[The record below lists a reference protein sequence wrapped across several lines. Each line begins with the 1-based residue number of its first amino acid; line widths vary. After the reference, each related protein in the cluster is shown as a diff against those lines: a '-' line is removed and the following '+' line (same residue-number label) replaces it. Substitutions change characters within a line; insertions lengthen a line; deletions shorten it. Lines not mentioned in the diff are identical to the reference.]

1 MTRNVVLLAAL
12 LVLLTAQCGC
22 CTGLVNEL
30 LYRVL
35 TIPIAYPPGIEV
47 IIPESQEFFWHF
59 RLSPDRKKILYKS
72 SISFPT
78 KFLIL
83 NLETGE
89 RIELDQGISGVPEW
103 IDDDHIYI
111 REIDA
116 RWREYPRL
124 VINAS
129 TGEIR
134 SIEEFGK
141 EEIAA
146 IEDAYSAARNAHPDG
161 IAEGKHYSPDGQYYY
176 EYYGN
181 VSKGGYIVT
190 YSQDYIVIYS
200 QGGEILKNEYKG
212 PYVKYVAWAHDSSGV
227 YILVVIQLDTKFVCT
242 RPPDKWALL
251 KLPVSRPSP
260 WLRALVV
267 VAVVLTLV
275 VLTLLGCLTIKRRE
289 RLRRSG

>member
-1 MTRNVVLLAAL
+1 MRRIMVLLAAL
-12 LVLLTAQCGC
+12 LVLLTVQCGC
-22 CTGLVNEL
+22 CTGLVNKL

-47 IIPESQEFFWHF
+47 ITPESQELFWHF

-78 KFLIL
+78 RFLIL

-116 RWREYPRL
+116 QWRERPRL
-124 VINAS
+124 VINAR

-134 SIEEFGK
+134 SIEEFSK
-141 EEIAA
+141 EEAA

-181 VSKGGYIVT
+181 VSKEGHIVT

-200 QGGEILKNEYKG
+200 QGGEILNEYKG
-212 PYVKYVAWAHDSSGV
+212 PYVKYAAWAYDSSGV
-227 YILVVIQLDTKFVCT
+227 YILVVVDVDTHLSCT
-242 RPPDKWALL
+242 KPPPKSALL
-251 KLPVSRPSP
+251 KLPVSPPPSGP
-260 WLRALVV
+260 TVWLQ
-267 VAVVLTLV
+267 AVVLTLV
-275 VLTLLGCLTIKRRE
+275 VFTLLGWSIVRKRRRQRE
-289 RLRRSG
+289 SA

>member
-1 MTRNVVLLAAL
+1 M
-12 LVLLTAQCGC
+12 
-22 CTGLVNEL
+22 
-30 LYRVL
+30 
-35 TIPIAYPPGIEV
+35 
-47 IIPESQEFFWHF
+47 
-59 RLSPDRKKILYKS
+59 LYKKS
-72 SISFPT
+72 SVSLPT
-78 KFLIL
+78 RLYIL

-89 RIELDQGISGVPEW
+89 KVELNPKISGVPEW
-103 IDDDHIYI
+103 IDNNRIFI
-111 REIDA
+111 REIDP
-116 RWREYPRL
+116 RWREYPHL
-124 VINAS
+124 IINAR
-129 TGEIR
+129 TGEIC
-134 SIEEFGK
+134 SIEEFDE

-146 IEDAYSAARNAHPDG
+146 IEDAYSAARNAQPDG
-161 IAEGKHYSPDGQYYY
+161 IAEGRHYSPDGQYYY

-200 QGGEILKNEYKG
+200 QGGEILNEYKG

-267 VAVVLTLV
+267 VAAVLTLV